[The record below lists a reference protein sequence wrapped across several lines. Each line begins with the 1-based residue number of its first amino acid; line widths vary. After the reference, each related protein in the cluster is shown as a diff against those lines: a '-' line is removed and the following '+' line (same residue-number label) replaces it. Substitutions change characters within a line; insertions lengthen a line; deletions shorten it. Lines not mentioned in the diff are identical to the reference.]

1 MVVRGVVKR
10 GEYFDSISLMTV
22 ARELNGLDGILDS
35 AVIMAT
41 RENKSILKSSGLL
54 LPEFNTAEDT
64 DLIVAIK
71 SETEDI
77 ADSVLSR
84 IDEYLKRL
92 EEKGETTDQF
102 LPKSID
108 GALQFLPDANL
119 ALISVAGKYASVET
133 KKALESGLHVM
144 LFSDN
149 VSLEKE
155 IELKKYAK
163 EKGLLL
169 MGPDCGTAIINGVPL
184 AFANVVNRGN
194 VGIVAASGTGL
205 QEVSCIISNRGS
217 GISQAIGTGGRD
229 IKNEVGGL
237 MFIEA
242 IKMLS
247 ADPDTKVILLISKP
261 PDTRVIEKITLILKN
276 IKKPVV
282 AVFLGAD
289 IQQMRKYHFHTAL
302 TLEEGALIAIALS
315 RGADMS
321 SVTKMI
327 DERNIKIRK
336 IAEDE
341 AKKLNRSQKYIRAL
355 FTGGTFCNEA
365 QIIFRDALQEIYS
378 NVPSGYSHKLKY
390 SFKSE
395 NHTVVDFGNDEF
407 TTGRLH
413 PMIDYSIRNTRI
425 IDEAMDPET
434 AIILLDIVLGYGSNP
449 NPLSEIIPVIDEAKI
464 IAEKGNRYLSIICS
478 VTGTDRDPQNQ
489 TDVVNGLKEA
499 NVLVMESNA
508 AACKLASFII
518 KNIQR
523 EKS

>member
-1 MVVRGVVKR
+1 MVVRGVVKK

-22 ARELNGLDGILDS
+22 ARELNELGGIIDS
-35 AVIMAT
+35 AVIMGT

-84 IDEYLKRL
+84 IDEYLKQLGER
-92 EEKGETTDQF
+92 GETTDQF
-102 LPKSID
+102 LPKSIE

-119 ALISVAGKYASVET
+119 ALISVAGKYASIEAQ
-133 KKALESGLHVM
+133 KALKNGLHVM

-149 VSLEKE
+149 VSLENE

-184 AFANVVNRGN
+184 AFANVVNGGN
-194 VGIVAASGTGL
+194 VGIIAASGTGL

-247 ADPDTKVILLISKP
+247 SDPDTKVMLLISKP
-261 PDTRVIEKITLILKN
+261 PDTRVIEKIAFILKD

-282 AVFLGAD
+282 AVFLGAE
-289 IQQMRKYHFHTAL
+289 IQQIRKDRFNTAL
-302 TLEEGALIAIALS
+302 TLEEGALIAVALS
-315 RGADMS
+315 LGKDID
-321 SVTKMI
+321 SVAKMI
-327 DERNIKIRK
+327 DEQYIKIKK

-355 FTGGTFCNEA
+355 FSGGTFCYEA
-365 QIIFRDALQEIYS
+365 QILFRDALPGVYS
-378 NVPSGYSHKLKY
+378 NVPSGYSHNIKY

-395 NHTVVDFGNDEF
+395 KHTVVDLGNDEF

-413 PMIDYSIRNTRI
+413 PMIDYSIRSKRI
-425 IDEAMDPET
+425 IDEAIDPET
-434 AIILLDIVLGYGSNP
+434 AVILLDIVLGYGSNP
-449 NPLSEIIPVIDEAKI
+449 NPLSEIIPVIEKAKI

-478 VTGTDRDPQNQ
+478 VIGTDQDPQNWSE
-489 TDVVNGLKEA
+489 VVNGLKEA
-499 NVLVMESNA
+499 GVLVMESNA
-508 AACKLASFII
+508 AACNLAAFTIN
-518 KNIQR
+518 NIQT
-523 EKS
+523 EES